1 MASFKL
7 AVTYTYILSLLFPI
21 LTSVINISPDQ
32 LQGFWMYTSEATD
45 QAARTQMRIEGNEIE
60 FFLDSYY
67 SSGFDQYFK
76 GEFKIIQNS
85 LLIHVEEYYT
95 LSKNTGRLVK
105 YKNCPEHQVQRLRI
119 TNVSE
124 SKIQLEII
132 PGSSLLELIS
142 FFDSTKLS
150 FYRNTNIYSPIMEA
164 LLEHK
169 GEKTADLTYN
179 IVDCN
184 TAKEK

>member
-1 MASFKL
+1 ML
-7 AVTYTYILSLLFPI
+7 PMLSH
-21 LTSVINISPDQ
+21 VNNITPDE
-32 LQGFWMYTSEATD
+32 LQGYWMYTSESSE
-45 QAARTQMRIEGNEIE
+45 QQARTQMRIEGNEIE

-95 LSKNTGRLVK
+95 LSKNTGRLVR

-119 TNVSE
+119 TNTSD
-124 SKIQLEII
+124 SKLELEII
-132 PGSSLLELIS
+132 AGSSLLELIS

-150 FYRNTNIYSPIMEA
+150 FYRNSNIYSPITEV
-164 LLEHK
+164 LKEHR
-169 GEKTADLTYN
+169 GHEKADLSYN
-179 IVDCN
+179 VVDCQSI
-184 TAKEK
+184 KER